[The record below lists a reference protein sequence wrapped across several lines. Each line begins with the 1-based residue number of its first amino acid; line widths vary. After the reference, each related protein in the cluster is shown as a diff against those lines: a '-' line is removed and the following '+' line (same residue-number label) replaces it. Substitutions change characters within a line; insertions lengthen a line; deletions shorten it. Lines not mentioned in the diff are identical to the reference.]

1 MTSATPASATIL
13 RTLGGLGLALGL
25 GLTGC
30 SGDDTGESGE
40 TATGE
45 ATSSE
50 ATTEAT
56 TGGESTDPGETSTG
70 DDTTTTGDGTTTTGD
85 DTDTTG
91 DDTDTD
97 TTTTGGTEEPNFAV
111 MVRGA
116 LFTADIA
123 DAKAYHDPLAS
134 GGEEAAK
141 MLGDF
146 SHDALLGTT
155 LLGTQ
160 ENKFLGLDRWDN
172 VEGMQAF
179 YSDPDFGAAFGMLFD
194 GEGPLVES
202 FVEMP
207 QWHTW
212 GDMNSGDAFGDYWF
226 VVARGTLAD
235 EPEVIMP
242 VHDMVAAGGEE
253 TVKAAGDVAHVVFLG
268 LEDPKEFLAIDIW
281 KDSAAIEAVYSDP
294 DFAAAFGMLFAPGTS
309 TVEIYGSSDWH
320 QW

>member
-1 MTSATPASATIL
+1 MTNATL
-13 RTLGGLGLALGL
+13 RTATAFGTLALAL
-25 GLTGC
+25 SLSLTGC
-30 SGDDTGESGE
+30 SGDDTGASGETSTGE
-40 TATGE
+40 TAT
-45 ATSSE
+45 
-50 ATTEAT
+50 
-56 TGGESTDPGETSTG
+56 TGGTATESDGEGTGPGETSTGDMTSTTG
-70 DDTTTTGDGTTTTGD
+70 DDTTTTGD
-85 DTDTTG
+85 
-91 DDTDTD
+91 D
-97 TTTTGGTEEPNFAV
+97 TTTTGEPDTTTTTGGDEEPNYAV
-111 MVRGA
+111 MVRGG
-116 LFTADIA
+116 LFTEDV
-123 DAKAYHDPLAS
+123 DEAKAYHDPLAS
-134 GGEEAAK
+134 GGEAAAK

-160 ENKFLGLDRWDN
+160 GNKFLGLDRWDN

-194 GEGPLVES
+194 EEGPTVES

-207 QWHTW
+207 EWHTW
-212 GDMNSGDAFGDYWF
+212 GDMTSGDEFGDYWF
-226 VVARGTLAD
+226 VVARGTLAG
-235 EPEVIMP
+235 EPETIRP

-281 KDSAAIEAVYSDP
+281 QDSAAIEAVYSDP

-309 TVEIYGSSDWH
+309 SVEIYGSSDWH